1 MGMRQTITVTLVLSV
16 DADAAATLPG
26 RPGRSWGLDYDEPRS
41 GLELAADEAV
51 DAAEQ
56 AALAALASIASIA
69 ARPTH
74 VTASI
79 GRPWDTSI
87 EPF

>member
-26 RPGRSWGLDYDEPRS
+26 RPGRSWGLDYDEPRT

-56 AALAALASIASIA
+56 AALAALASIG